1 VAIGLGVATRRFARY
16 EDRIARAMRQVI
28 SLEPDAEMGMQHNR
42 GYRLDLNPI
51 ETIAGAGLEAARS
64 GAA

>member
-1 VAIGLGVATRRFARY
+1 
-16 EDRIARAMRQVI
+16 MRQVI